1 MIYLRKEEI
10 VMLSEKI
17 IRKMR
22 SNCVDVWQW
31 NDSPNSPKSLE
42 IYKLFTKI
50 HLLLSIILES
60 VDAEDNEREIRAYEY
75 KEGQDWLDF
84 LQYNYKNKNNE

>member
-60 VDAEDNEREIRAYEY
+60 VDAEDNEREIISYEY

-84 LQYNYKNKNNE
+84 LPYNYKNKNNE